1 MPGCTSGKE
10 PSFGLLGSTKSM
22 WCGGCARK
30 HDDGQSQP
38 ESVPKSGPLKNKPR
52 SRRIGSGVSEETRAA
67 RKQASRKQASL
78 RSEQARKH
86 TRLCKEPGCGFG
98 RKGGMAATA
107 SFGMPDSAGRG
118 RLWCA
123 RCAARHPGSINN
135 NINRVKAAW
144 TKKPPGRD
152 IRGAFCSGS
161 GKRAAPVFPNIP
173 FAPPRRMAKRPAV
186 GELKSAAAAAPGS
199 KPPAAGVLHISSFFA
214 K

>member
-1 MPGCTSGKE
+1 
-10 PSFGLLGSTKSM
+10 M

-186 GELKSAAAAAPGS
+186 GELKSAAAAAPRS
-199 KPPAAGVLHISSFFA
+199 KPHQLRISSFFA